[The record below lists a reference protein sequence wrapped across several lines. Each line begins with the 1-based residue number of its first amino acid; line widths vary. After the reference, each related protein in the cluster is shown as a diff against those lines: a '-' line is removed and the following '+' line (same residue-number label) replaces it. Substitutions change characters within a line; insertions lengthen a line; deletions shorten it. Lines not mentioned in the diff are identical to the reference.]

1 VKPRAWTTLL
11 VMAVV
16 VALCAAAQEFCP
28 PLGAARL
35 KPPLLLG
42 ASVYWGLRREPFW
55 AGLAAVWCGALEDA
69 LGGVPCGTSPLLL
82 APLAVAASVL
92 ARPQIERGLPAC
104 LLAGAAAA
112 PALQLWQYLA
122 LRLAG
127 GYAPLAPVALGSRLA
142 LAVPAGAL
150 AALAVGAAAGA
161 LDWLSVNT
169 GLGEDDREELDWD

>member
-1 VKPRAWTTLL
+1 MKPRAWTTLL
-11 VMAVV
+11 VMFVV
-16 VALCAAAQEFCP
+16 VALCAAGQEFCP

-42 ASVYWGLRREPFW
+42 AAVYWGMRREPFW
-55 AGLAAVWCGALEDA
+55 AGFAAVWCGALEDA

-82 APLAVAASVL
+82 APLAVAASIL

-104 LLAGAAAA
+104 LLAGAVAA

-127 GYAPLAPVALGSRLA
+127 GYAPLAPVALGSRIA
-142 LAVPAGAL
+142 ASVPAGAA

-161 LDWLSVNT
+161 LDWLSVST